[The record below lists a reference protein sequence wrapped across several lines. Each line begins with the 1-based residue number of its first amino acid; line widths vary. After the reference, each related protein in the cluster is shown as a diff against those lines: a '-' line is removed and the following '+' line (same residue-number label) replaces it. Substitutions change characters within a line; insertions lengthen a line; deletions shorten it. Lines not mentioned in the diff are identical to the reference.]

1 MKRRADRG
9 VPAAIVI
16 PQLREG
22 SPRAPC
28 RLCTTKNSRER
39 DCASATMT
47 DRAKWLTPGNAALTP
62 FADSDL
68 LGLIEPDDLA
78 SDQYRMVTGQVLP
91 GDTGVTKPAASG
103 MR

>member
-1 MKRRADRG
+1 
-9 VPAAIVI
+9 
-16 PQLREG
+16 
-22 SPRAPC
+22 
-28 RLCTTKNSRER
+28 
-39 DCASATMT
+39 MT

-68 LGLIEPDDLA
+68 LGLIEPDDIAGTALYLA